1 MYARAIRLGVNSVPL
16 QQGML
21 EGARELRRWHIFYVL
36 SFIYF
41 PMVPSS
47 FFVHFWLFLGR
58 RCSIGD
64 AFLHVVVG
72 ISSSSLLLV
81 GCEDGRSCDRGVHP
95 TFVLPCP
102 TSACWSSTLSPWVGF
117 PTLSS
122 SCARVGVS
130 NTLLVSLGLEGM
142 DFKPH
147 IRSTP
152 VSHTVFVPGWPKTT
166 GGTQSPTPRTAT
178 VATTS
183 AAWET
188 RGTVAIRRR
197 IGNPRRRQED
207 MLVKR
212 KPSH

>member
-1 MYARAIRLGVNSVPL
+1 
-16 QQGML
+16 
-21 EGARELRRWHIFYVL
+21 
-36 SFIYF
+36 
-41 PMVPSS
+41 MVPSS
-47 FFVHFWLFLGR
+47 FFVHSWLFLGR

-117 PTLSS
+117 PTTSTK
-122 SCARVGVS
+122 CGCVGVS

-147 IRSTP
+147 ILSTLL
-152 VSHTVFVPGWPKTT
+152 SLTQCLSQDGQGQLEGPKH
-166 GGTQSPTPRTAT
+166 
-178 VATTS
+178 
-183 AAWET
+183 
-188 RGTVAIRRR
+188 
-197 IGNPRRRQED
+197 RRQGPPPSPPSPLFGRHEELWRSNVAFGTPED
-207 MLVKR
+207 DR
-212 KPSH
+212 RTCW